1 MAEELQLRM
10 ESKLLDMTLEDLK
23 DVPVK
28 KGIEDSQE
36 GVSNMAIVRTMI
48 TIVERNL
55 GPDEE
60 ANIEHLETVITIL
73 AENPP
78 PLEGSISEGD
88 SDDDAKTTKEKLDK
102 QKALVQQVKED
113 YEVMGQLLNEKGQIF
128 YFLP

>member
-28 KGIEDSQE
+28 KGIEHSQE

-88 SDDDAKTTKEKLDK
+88 SDDDAKTTK
-102 QKALVQQVKED
+102 
-113 YEVMGQLLNEKGQIF
+113 
-128 YFLP
+128 